1 MKTLDALAAGVLV
14 IGGLNWGLVGLL
26 GIDVVA
32 VSLGG
37 ISLFSR
43 LAYVL
48 VGLAGVYQA
57 LAWRSIQKRW
67 ALGWAS
73 YS

>member
-1 MKTLDALAAGVLV
+1 MKTLDVLAAGVLV
-14 IGGLNWGLVGLL
+14 IGGLNWGLIGLL

-32 VSLGG
+32 VSMGELSIFG
-37 ISLFSR
+37 R

-67 ALGWAS
+67 ALAWAS

>member
-1 MKTLDALAAGVLV
+1 MKTLDVTAAMLLV
-14 IGGLNWGLVGLL
+14 IGGMNWGLVGLF
-26 GIDVVA
+26 GVDVVA

-37 ISLFSR
+37 IGFLSR
-43 LAYVL
+43 LLFVL

-67 ALGWAS
+67 ALAWAS

>member
-1 MKTLDALAAGVLV
+1 MKTLDVLAATLLV

-26 GIDVVA
+26 GIDLVA
-32 VSLGG
+32 ISLGE
-37 ISLFSR
+37 ISLLSR
-43 LAYVL
+43 LVYLL
-48 VGLAGVYQA
+48 VGSAGVYQA

-67 ALGWAS
+67 ALAWAS